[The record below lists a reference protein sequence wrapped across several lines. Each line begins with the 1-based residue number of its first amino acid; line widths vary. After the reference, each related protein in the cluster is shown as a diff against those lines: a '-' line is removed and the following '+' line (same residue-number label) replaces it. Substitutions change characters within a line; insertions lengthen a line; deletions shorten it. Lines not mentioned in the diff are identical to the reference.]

1 MTWFESQIR
10 YPNLLQ
16 APGLGPKS
24 QFEWFVQL
32 GPNCSNA
39 QMAIWLKSQGVCVN
53 FVSSSGSNFGSYLG
67 PFSPDFGLP
76 WTPLIFVLLILW
88 PVFCFRLSAQTEPNL
103 PHLFAIGAFTI
114 ANFGQNNDQTFCAKF
129 GQTAPWEPN
138 LDQTRC
144 FGLKN
149 CWSSRAPTVP
159 NSAKLMNQ
167 TVPRT
172 FADSV
177 WNLNCIYRTLQNHIL
192 VSSYCERSKETTKLC
207 PNNPQNSLVLLA
219 QLVNGFSNYHVGERE
234 TASELWSRVAR

>member
-1 MTWFESQIR
+1 MF
-10 YPNLLQ
+10 
-16 APGLGPKS
+16 
-24 QFEWFVQL
+24 
-32 GPNCSNA
+32 
-39 QMAIWLKSQGVCVN
+39 
-53 FVSSSGSNFGSYLG
+53 SGIT
-67 PFSPDFGLP
+67 DDV
-76 WTPLIFVLLILW
+76 I
-88 PVFCFRLSAQTEPNL
+88 
-103 PHLFAIGAFTI
+103 IGAFTI

-159 NSAKLMNQ
+159 NSTKLMNQ

-172 FADSV
+172 FADSI
-177 WNLNCIYRTLQNHIL
+177 WNLNCIYRTLQNHSL

-219 QLVNGFSNYHVGERE
+219 QLGQNWTLSLVVFWPIVNAPIGSGIHFGKNFKTIKFWTFLCCKIINHHVE
-234 TASELWSRVAR
+234 TFPKSGKNGLSPSRLGPKHSEYQRS